1 MTEYNQ
7 DFTIRGDLRMQAEH
21 WKLPNGD
28 KAAQLLCFADI
39 EWLGA
44 EFLNVLL
51 LKLDIQ
57 GSSDTSWD
65 VMDDFA
71 FGFPYMKPVR
81 LFRGY
86 LAQQLDDY
94 LKNLPGGAHRSP
106 SDPRWMGVSQYLSEL
121 RAFDETRY
129 LLGRLRNVTQDYG
142 KKIGHPDTTIQDR
155 MAIGEAARALVQLL
169 GVESKTNT
177 PFVIKVI

>member
-7 DFTIRGDLRMQAEH
+7 DFTIRGDLRMQAQN

-39 EWLGA
+39 EWRGA

-65 VMDDFA
+65 VMDNFA

-81 LFRGY
+81 MFRGY
-86 LAQQLDDY
+86 LIQQLNDF
-94 LKNLPGGAHRSP
+94 LESLPGGAYHSA
-106 SDPRWMGVSQYLSEL
+106 SDPRWMGVNQYMGEL

-129 LLGRLRNVTQDYG
+129 LLGRLRNAIQDYS

-155 MAIGEAARALVQLL
+155 MAIGEAARGLMGLL
-169 GVESKTNT
+169 GLESRTDV
-177 PFVIKVI
+177 PFVMG